1 MSGQAADAKAPS
13 GLARMLPILAW
24 APRYQRSWLRPDLI
38 AGVTVSALV
47 VPKSLGYA
55 SIAGVSIQHGL
66 YAAAAGAIIYALFGT
81 SRQIATGPSSAL
93 AAIAAGVLVT
103 AGIAV
108 GGDEAVQMV
117 AAITIGAGLLYVLLS
132 ILRMGW
138 ISHFLSKAVITGF
151 LFGAAI
157 EVVVGE
163 LPKITGTQIDGSNA
177 WQKLGSWMEG
187 LSGTDALTLLVGAAA
202 LVLIFGLRF
211 VAPRVPGALVL
222 VIVGL
227 LASFIFG
234 LGDRG
239 VSLIGDVP
247 RGLPTIALP
256 DLRFI
261 IDNIG
266 VIATASFGLLV
277 IGFSQTA
284 GDARTFAS
292 KHRYPVDIDQESLAQ
307 GASNLGAG
315 LLQGIPVS
323 TSLSSSSLADQ
334 SGAKSQMASL
344 TTGGVVVLTLLVL
357 APLFS
362 DLPNAVLAAIII
374 EAVVMGMMDVPAM
387 RRLYRVNRPDF
398 WIALA
403 AILGVLGAGVLA
415 GVVIGVALSLL
426 LLIYAAAS
434 PRMPELGRRP
444 GSQAF
449 VSVDAFPDSE
459 TFPGV
464 LVLRFDSDLY
474 YATSDALQDGIRE
487 QVLDAQPPLHAV
499 VLDLE
504 GVDFVD
510 SQGTE
515 AVGKLLDLGGAAGI
529 ELRLARVKGPVAEML
544 ERDGVI
550 ARLGE
555 GRVFATVYEAVADL
569 IPREAS

>member
-1 MSGQAADAKAPS
+1 
-13 GLARMLPILAW
+13 
-24 APRYQRSWLRPDLI
+24 
-38 AGVTVSALV
+38 
-47 VPKSLGYA
+47 
-55 SIAGVSIQHGL
+55 
-66 YAAAAGAIIYALFGT
+66 
-81 SRQIATGPSSAL
+81 
-93 AAIAAGVLVT
+93 
-103 AGIAV
+103 
-108 GGDEAVQMV
+108 
-117 AAITIGAGLLYVLLS
+117 
-132 ILRMGW
+132 
-138 ISHFLSKAVITGF
+138 
-151 LFGAAI
+151 
-157 EVVVGE
+157 
-163 LPKITGTQIDGSNA
+163 
-177 WQKLGSWMEG
+177 
-187 LSGTDALTLLVGAAA
+187 
-202 LVLIFGLRF
+202 
-211 VAPRVPGALVL
+211 
-222 VIVGL
+222 
-227 LASFIFG
+227 
-234 LGDRG
+234 
-239 VSLIGDVP
+239 
-247 RGLPTIALP
+247 
-256 DLRFI
+256 
-261 IDNIG
+261 
-266 VIATASFGLLV
+266 
-277 IGFSQTA
+277 
-284 GDARTFAS
+284 
-292 KHRYPVDIDQESLAQ
+292 
-307 GASNLGAG
+307 
-315 LLQGIPVS
+315 
-323 TSLSSSSLADQ
+323 
-334 SGAKSQMASL
+334 MASL

-449 VSVDAFPDSE
+449 VSLDAFPDSE

-529 ELRLARVKGPVAEML
+529 ELRLARVKRPVAEML